1 MLSFCHCTEDEMLPL
16 GNWLWSVHSNN
27 RPARPPEAQL
37 PGSREKTL
45 DILEER
51 WQKEAVVAL
60 TPWEASLSMPQGQG
74 SLLGHHTL
82 SISACASALP
92 PVQVPRAGAQCPP
105 GPDTALV
112 SP

>member
-1 MLSFCHCTEDEMLPL
+1 MLLQ

-27 RPARPPEAQL
+27 RPTQPPEAQL
-37 PGSREKTL
+37 PGRREQTL
-45 DILEER
+45 GIMEER
-51 WQKEAVVAL
+51 WQEEAVVAL

-74 SLLGHHTL
+74 SLLGHHTF
-82 SISACASALP
+82 SMSGMCQRSA
-92 PVQVPRAGAQCPP
+92 PVQVPRAGAQCPS